1 MLEHVLVPLDGS
13 QLAEQALEHARQ
25 IVNHGGRITL
35 LTAVDVPEIPMYGLY
50 PPASIQDYQAAVQD
64 ALPQARAYLE
74 QIAQSLMAA
83 GYEVSTEAQIGDAAE
98 VIARTAQELDVD
110 AIIMSTH
117 GRSGLSRWLF
127 GSVTNKVLSAKVCPV
142 FVIPS
147 KHEQEADE
155 SAIEAVGT
163 PS

>member
-13 QLAEQALEHARQ
+13 QLAEQALEHARR
-25 IVNHGGRITL
+25 IVNRQGKITL

-50 PPASIQDYQAAVQD
+50 PPASIPDYQAAIED

-74 QIAQSLMAA
+74 QIARELEAN
-83 GYEVSTEAQIGDAAE
+83 GYQVSTEAQIGEAAD
-98 VIARTAQELDVD
+98 VIARTAQELAVD
-110 AIIMSTH
+110 AIVMSTH

-127 GSVTNKVLSAKVCPV
+127 GSVTSKVLSAKVCPV

-147 KHEQEADE
+147 RGTEEETDYKA
-155 SAIEAVGT
+155 EAVETKG
-163 PS
+163 

>member
-1 MLEHVLVPLDGS
+1 MLDHVLVPLDGS

-25 IVNHGGRITL
+25 IVNRQGRITL

-50 PPASIQDYQAAVQD
+50 PPASIPDYQAAIED

-74 QIAQSLMAA
+74 QIGQELVAA
-83 GYEVSTEAQIGDAAE
+83 GYSVSSEAQIGDAAE
-98 VIARTAQELDVD
+98 VIARTAQELGVD
-110 AIIMSTH
+110 AIVMSTH

-127 GSVTNKVLSAKVCPV
+127 GSVTSKVLSAKVCPV

-147 KHEQEADE
+147 RREQEEDE
-155 SAIEAVGT
+155 PAIEVAGT
-163 PS
+163 EG